1 MALLTRFETPA
12 ALRDFPLGSPFYDQW
27 SGKVSELLGE
37 FERPGAAGPEPAPGG
52 TPVGGFFNPQ
62 VHDHRPVAER
72 VLVWMGFPRHLLI
85 THRDDRQRAFEL
97 GEARGADERSTQ
109 KEYFE
114 WRVTR
119 EGERIKKV
127 TFVTETE
134 MYWQAM
140 FDFNPDRVLEL
151 YRTLVDPAITMDQIT
166 STIGTTRRYN
176 PLNDWNTSRGIVH
189 YIVESPAN
197 TLEAAIGLAKG
208 SVGSIPGRHVRDNY
222 EINGGAPTSADP
234 RVFIDVD
241 DIARKNLWVT
251 FAEAIGLYM
260 IAWDDT
266 GWTKPDGSPVGNYWK
281 IVRGQPGA
289 ALRLEYEVP
298 AAEGFDVSDIKIG
311 GRPIRFG
318 GHLAEHITVS
328 VVGRAALP

>member
-1 MALLTRFETPA
+1 MPLLSRFETPA
-12 ALRDFPLGSPFYDQW
+12 ALRDFPAGSPFYDRW
-27 SGKVSELLGE
+27 SEKVSELLGAVE
-37 FERPGAAGPEPAPGG
+37 LPGAAGPEPAPDG
-52 TPVGGFFNPQ
+52 TSVGGFFNPHL
-62 VHDHRPVAER
+62 HDHNPVAER
-72 VLVWMGFPRHLLI
+72 ALVWMGFPRELLI

-97 GEARGADERSTQ
+97 GEARGVTERNTQ
-109 KEYFE
+109 VEYFE
-114 WRVTR
+114 WRTTR
-119 EGERIKKV
+119 VGERIKKV

-134 MYWQAM
+134 RYWQAM
-140 FDFNPDRVLEL
+140 FDFDPDRVLEL
-151 YRTLVDPAITMDQIT
+151 YQTLVDPAITMAQIT
-166 STIGTTRRYN
+166 QTDGRYN
-176 PLNDWNTSRGIVH
+176 PVNDFNTSKGIVH
-189 YIVESPAN
+189 YIVNSPQN
-197 TLEAAIGLAKG
+197 TLEAAIGLVQN
-208 SVGSIPGRHVRDNY
+208 SVGRVPGRHVRDNY
-222 EINGGAPTSADP
+222 EINGGARTSADP

-241 DIARKNLWVT
+241 DLARKNLWVT
-251 FAEAIGLYM
+251 FAEAVGLYM

-328 VVGRAALP
+328 VVGLAALP